1 MKNLKDYLFNEA
13 KTSNSVLEKNDEVVD
28 ILNGIEYDKT
38 GVTLEDVKKYLK
50 DNSPLN
56 QSQVNKLFSI
66 NKFKSDKNV
75 TYKFGECAECTG
87 DFNEYLADY
96 DLLEGDVY
104 LWKGDEDDPDYFGS
118 SYMTDNLFIVYGASC
133 MGDDE
138 SIIIVSETI

>member
-1 MKNLKDYLFNEA
+1 MKNLKDYLIYESE
-13 KTSNSVLEKNDEVVD
+13 TTNSVLKKTDEVVG
-28 ILNGIEYDKT
+28 ILDGIEYDKM
-38 GVTLEDVKKYLK
+38 GVTLEEVKKYLK

-56 QSQVNKLFSI
+56 KTQINKLFSI

-96 DLLEGDVY
+96 DLLEGDIY
-104 LWKGDEDDPDYFGS
+104 LSTGDEDDPDYFAS
-118 SYMTDNLFIVYGASC
+118 SYMTDNLFIIYGASC

-138 SIIIVSETI
+138 SIIIVSETD

>member
-1 MKNLKDYLFNEA
+1 MKAIKDFIYEQSNN
-13 KTSNSVLEKNDEVVD
+13 TNSVLKETPELKD
-28 ILNGIEYDKT
+28 ILNNIEWDKT
-38 GVTLEDVKKYLK
+38 GLTVEEVKTYLK

-56 QSQVNKLFSI
+56 KRQIDKLFSI

-96 DLLEGDVY
+96 DLLEGDIY
-104 LWKGDEDDPDYFGS
+104 LYKGDEDDPDYFGS

-138 SIIIVSETI
+138 SIIIVSEK